1 MKVDVH
7 VGMALLLMREVCKQ
21 QGDCVKCPL
30 LSFCRS
36 TNGFVP
42 CMTDPDTFPNL
53 IVKVEIP
60 VDKL

>member
-7 VGMALLLMREVCKQ
+7 VGLALLVMRELCKQ
-21 QGDCVKCPL
+21 QRGCVDCPL

-36 TNGFVP
+36 SNGFVP
-42 CMTDPDTFPNL
+42 CVTDPNTFPNL
-53 IVKVEIP
+53 IVNVDIP